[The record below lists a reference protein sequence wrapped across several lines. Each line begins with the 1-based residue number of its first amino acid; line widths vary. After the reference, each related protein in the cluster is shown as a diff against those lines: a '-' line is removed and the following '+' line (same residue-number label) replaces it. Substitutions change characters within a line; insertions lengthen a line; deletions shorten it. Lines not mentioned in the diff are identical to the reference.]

1 MGRKQ
6 FTKTVEVAEELESQ
20 KCKVTI
26 SGKEYLYEKGTSY
39 QEIAKDFQK
48 EYKHQI
54 ALVMLDG
61 HRLQELRKQVS
72 GDCTLQFITTQDTAG
87 YDTYR
92 RSVCFLF
99 IKAVHDVIGHECP
112 QQVRVRIHFSLGA
125 GFYCTVEGIDHV
137 GMEFQWKVE
146 ERMYEL
152 VQQRL
157 PITKELIHT
166 EEAVELFHRYGMF
179 DKERLFRYR
188 RSSHVNL
195 YAMNEFRD
203 YYYGYMMP
211 DTGDLKYFALY
222 LYQGGIVLQMPLKD
236 EPEKVPLFVPKDK
249 LFRVLSE
256 SVRWG
261 DQQGID
267 TVGALNDMITQDDM
281 REIVLVQEAFQERKI
296 GEIAKQIA
304 DRQGVKF
311 VLIAGPSSSGKTTF
325 SHRLSIQLRVNGL
338 HPHPISVD
346 NYFVDREKTPKDE
359 DGNYNFECI
368 EAIDVEKFNE
378 DMSNLLAG
386 EEKAI
391 VTDIAGTTR
400 DVLEENLVLKG
411 ISLRILD
418 TAGIRKTADTVEKI
432 GVDRALEHAKDAD
445 LILYVVDAS
454 VPLDENDAKI
464 MEILKGRKAIVLLN
478 KSDLTAVIEK
488 EEMEQKTGA
497 PVISISAREETGME
511 ELEEQMKKM
520 FFQGEISF
528 NDEVYITNARHK
540 QALLAAKKSLELT
553 AESIEMGMPEDFF
566 SIDLMNAYEE
576 LGSII
581 GEAVGEDLVN
591 EIFSKFCTGK

>member
-1 MGRKQ
+1 M
-6 FTKTVEVAEELESQ
+6 ESQ

-304 DRQGVKF
+304 DRPGVKF

-540 QALLAAKKSLELT
+540 QALLEAKKSLELT
-553 AESIEMGMPEDFF
+553 AGSIEMGMPEDFF

>member
-1 MGRKQ
+1 MSEKQ

-99 IKAVHDVIGHECP
+99 IKAVHDVIGHERP

-304 DRQGVKF
+304 DRPGVKF

-540 QALLAAKKSLELT
+540 QALLEAKKSLELT
-553 AESIEMGMPEDFF
+553 AGSIEMGMPEDFF

>member
-1 MGRKQ
+1 M
-6 FTKTVEVAEELESQ
+6 ESQ

-99 IKAVHDVIGHECP
+99 IKAVHDVIGHERP

-540 QALLAAKKSLELT
+540 QALLEAKKSLELT
-553 AESIEMGMPEDFF
+553 AGSIEMGMPEDFF

>member
-1 MGRKQ
+1 MHNNVQQGSCERKAVHKDSGGGQ
-6 FTKTVEVAEELESQ
+6 ELESQ

-26 SGKEYLYEKGTSY
+26 SGREYLYEKGTSY
-39 QEIAKDFQK
+39 QEIAKDFQE

-72 GDCTLQFITTQDTAG
+72 GDCTLQFVTTQDTAG

-236 EPEKVPLFVPKDK
+236 EPEKVPLFAPKDK
-249 LFRVLSE
+249 LLDRK
-256 SVRWG
+256 SV
-261 DQQGID
+261 
-267 TVGALNDMITQDDM
+267 V
-281 REIVLVQEAFQERKI
+281 
-296 GEIAKQIA
+296 
-304 DRQGVKF
+304 
-311 VLIAGPSSSGKTTF
+311 
-325 SHRLSIQLRVNGL
+325 
-338 HPHPISVD
+338 
-346 NYFVDREKTPKDE
+346 
-359 DGNYNFECI
+359 
-368 EAIDVEKFNE
+368 
-378 DMSNLLAG
+378 
-386 EEKAI
+386 
-391 VTDIAGTTR
+391 
-400 DVLEENLVLKG
+400 
-411 ISLRILD
+411 
-418 TAGIRKTADTVEKI
+418 
-432 GVDRALEHAKDAD
+432 
-445 LILYVVDAS
+445 
-454 VPLDENDAKI
+454 
-464 MEILKGRKAIVLLN
+464 
-478 KSDLTAVIEK
+478 
-488 EEMEQKTGA
+488 
-497 PVISISAREETGME
+497 
-511 ELEEQMKKM
+511 
-520 FFQGEISF
+520 
-528 NDEVYITNARHK
+528 
-540 QALLAAKKSLELT
+540 
-553 AESIEMGMPEDFF
+553 
-566 SIDLMNAYEE
+566 
-576 LGSII
+576 
-581 GEAVGEDLVN
+581 
-591 EIFSKFCTGK
+591 

>member
-1 MGRKQ
+1 M
-6 FTKTVEVAEELESQ
+6 ESQ

-325 SHRLSIQLRVNGL
+325 SHRLS
-338 HPHPISVD
+338 
-346 NYFVDREKTPKDE
+346 T
-359 DGNYNFECI
+359 
-368 EAIDVEKFNE
+368 
-378 DMSNLLAG
+378 
-386 EEKAI
+386 
-391 VTDIAGTTR
+391 
-400 DVLEENLVLKG
+400 
-411 ISLRILD
+411 
-418 TAGIRKTADTVEKI
+418 
-432 GVDRALEHAKDAD
+432 
-445 LILYVVDAS
+445 
-454 VPLDENDAKI
+454 
-464 MEILKGRKAIVLLN
+464 
-478 KSDLTAVIEK
+478 
-488 EEMEQKTGA
+488 
-497 PVISISAREETGME
+497 
-511 ELEEQMKKM
+511 
-520 FFQGEISF
+520 
-528 NDEVYITNARHK
+528 
-540 QALLAAKKSLELT
+540 
-553 AESIEMGMPEDFF
+553 F
-566 SIDLMNAYEE
+566 SSE
-576 LGSII
+576 
-581 GEAVGEDLVN
+581 
-591 EIFSKFCTGK
+591 